1 MGTLPAAND
10 DGAMPL
16 LRGLMS
22 LVLGALGVVALVL
35 LATFLFQDRL
45 IYFPDRTRPDPV
57 RAGLHGVVE
66 GHVTTEDGL
75 RLLTW
80 TVPPADGTRPV
91 LLYLHGN
98 GGSLLHRAARLAR
111 FAELGWGV
119 VMLEWRGYGGNPGA
133 PGEAGL
139 LKDARA
145 ALAAMQV
152 AGVPA
157 DRTVLWGESLGTGI
171 AIALAAEQPQAVA
184 AVLLESPYTSML
196 ALARLHYPWLPSR
209 WLLRDRYDSLGRIG
223 AVAAPVLIMTGGADR
238 LVPPAMGDELAA
250 AARAPVERWNV
261 AGAGHNDLGAAGAID
276 AAAAFLERRLVPR

>member
-1 MGTLPAAND
+1 
-10 DGAMPL
+10 
-16 LRGLMS
+16 MS
-22 LVLGALGVVALVL
+22 LALGALAVAALFL
-35 LATFLFQDRL
+35 LAVYLFQDRL
-45 IYFPDRTRPDPV
+45 IYFPDRTRPEAA
-57 RAGLHGVVE
+57 RTGLPGIAE
-66 GHVTTEDGL
+66 GEVTTEDGL

-98 GGSLLHRAARLAR
+98 GGNLLYRAARLAR

-119 VMLEWRGYGGNPGA
+119 VMVEWRGYGGNPGA

-145 ALAAMQV
+145 ALAAMQA

-157 DRTVLWGESLGTGI
+157 ARTVLWGESLGTGL
-171 AIALAAEQPQAVA
+171 AIALAAEQPHGVA

-196 ALARLHYPWLPSR
+196 ALARLHHPYLPSR

-223 AVAAPVLIMTGGADR
+223 AVAAPMLIMTGGADR
-238 LVPPAMGDELAA
+238 LVPPEMGDTLAA
-250 AARAPVERWNV
+250 AARAPVERWN
-261 AGAGHNDLGAAGAID
+261 APGAGHNDLREAGAIE
-276 AAAAFLERRLVPR
+276 AAAAFLDRRLPRR

>member
-1 MGTLPAAND
+1 MFFLRRLMTLA
-10 DGAMPL
+10 
-16 LRGLMS
+16 
-22 LVLGALGVVALVL
+22 LGALATLALIL
-35 LATFLFQDRL
+35 LAVFLFQDRL
-45 IYFPDRTRPDPV
+45 IYFPDRARPDPV
-57 RAGLHGVVE
+57 RAGLHGIVE

-80 TVPPADGTRPV
+80 TVPPADANRPV

-98 GGSLLHRAARLAR
+98 GGNLLHRATRLAR
-111 FAELGWGV
+111 FAQLGWGV

-145 ALAAMQV
+145 ALAAMQA

-171 AIALAAEQPQAVA
+171 AIALAAEQPQAIA

-196 ALARLHYPWLPSR
+196 ALARLHYPLLPSR

-223 AVAAPVLIMTGGADR
+223 DVAAPMLIMTGEADR
-238 LVPPAMGDELAA
+238 LVPPGMADELAA
-250 AARAPVERWNV
+250 AARAPVERWSV
-261 AGAGHNDLGAAGAID
+261 PGAGHNDLGEAGAIE
-276 AAAAFLERRLVPR
+276 AAAAFLDRRLARR